1 MCRTASRKNTDM
13 ISIDLTG
20 KVALIT
26 GASQGIGSQVART
39 FHRAGATVVL
49 NHLGTPGTMS
59 DAQALADELN
69 LLRTDSA
76 SIIAADVSTPEQ
88 VQSMMGD
95 IQARHGGLD
104 YLINNAAI
112 IKDRTIAKMGLDEW
126 DAVIDVNLSGV
137 FYCCKYALEVMRD
150 HGAIVSFGSIAAI
163 QGFFGQA
170 NYAAAKSGVQA
181 MMRVL
186 SREAARKQIRANA
199 IAPGVIDTAMAA
211 TIPENVRAEM
221 IKNVPLARFG
231 TTEEVANVVLFLCS
245 PLASYVTG
253 QTIEINGGWRG

>member
-1 MCRTASRKNTDM
+1 M

-26 GASQGIGSQVART
+26 GASQGIGTQVART
-39 FHRAGATVVL
+39 FHRAGASVVI
-49 NHLGTPGTMS
+49 NHLGTADTMAS
-59 DAQALADELN
+59 AQALADELN

-76 SIIAADVSTPEQ
+76 SVIAADVAKPEQ

-104 YLINNAAI
+104 FLVNNAAI

-137 FYCCKYALEVMRD
+137 FYCCKYALEIMRD
-150 HGAIVSFGSIAAI
+150 GGAIVSFGSIAAI

-199 IAPGVIDTAMAA
+199 IAPGTILSPRMDAVFTDEQRALNAGNAPLQRMGSTSDIASAA
-211 TIPENVRAEM
+211 
-221 IKNVPLARFG
+221 
-231 TTEEVANVVLFLCS
+231 LFLS
-245 PLASYVTG
+245 SDLSAYVTG
-253 QTIEINGGWRG
+253 RTLVVDGGVDAKFPYPVTLE